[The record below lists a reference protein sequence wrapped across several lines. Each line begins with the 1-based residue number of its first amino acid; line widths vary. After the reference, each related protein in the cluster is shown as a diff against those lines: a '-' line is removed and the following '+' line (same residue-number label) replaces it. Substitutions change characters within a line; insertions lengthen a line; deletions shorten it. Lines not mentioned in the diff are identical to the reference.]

1 MWLVY
6 VLCVR
11 LGGGAWLVSVVSIC
25 LVCETWGRGMVGQ
38 CGCVYVLCVRLGGGA
53 WLVSVVSI
61 CLVCETWGRGMVGQC
76 G

>member
-1 MWLVY
+1 M
-6 VLCVR
+6 R

-25 LVCETWGRGMVGQ
+25 LVCETWGRAGWSVWL
-38 CGCVYVLCVRLGGGA
+38 VYVMCVRLGGGA
-53 WLVSVVSI
+53 WLASVVSI

>member
-1 MWLVY
+1 MWLVYVLCVRLGEGQGHMVGQCQLVY

-38 CGCVYVLCVRLGGGA
+38 CG
-53 WLVSVVSI
+53 
-61 CLVCETWGRGMVGQC
+61 
-76 G
+76 

>member
-1 MWLVY
+1 MSCVRDLGEGHGWSVWLVY

-25 LVCETWGRGMVGQ
+25 LVCETWG
-38 CGCVYVLCVRLGGGA
+38 GA

>member
-25 LVCETWGRGMVGQ
+25 LVCETWG
-38 CGCVYVLCVRLGGGA
+38 GA